1 LIVSFRQL
9 ALSLQPFC
17 DPGGEVY
24 LTVEVAG
31 ESKPQVIPLDS
42 KHAKAVVRNRLCDLV
57 KRGFPTDHETR
68 TAIDVLHGYA
78 FEQKRQVAETS
89 LEHLIGNKPLAQA
102 VEVIANKGGT
112 QKTPKQL
119 LAAVNSVAMAEHI
132 DTRSPAWP
140 VNEDA
145 LGKQMSSLKEL
156 LKRLGV
162 FIESSRGDERH
173 WTIRP
178 YSPES
183 DEGVGKVSGDNPMSK
198 AISNPTD
205 TSTSPS
211 TPLVTGNEAG
221 RPGAVADDELNNLLN
236 GVVK

>member
-1 LIVSFRQL
+1 MSFRQL

-17 DPGGEVY
+17 DLGGEVY

-102 VEVIANKGGT
+102 VWVISKKGGT

-119 LAAVNSVAMAEHI
+119 LAAVNSVAMTEHI
-132 DTRSPAWP
+132 DTRSSAWP

-145 LGKQMSSLKEL
+145 LGKQMSSLKGL

-162 FIESSRGDERH
+162 MIESSRGDERH
-173 WTIRP
+173 WTIHP
-178 YSPES
+178 YSHES
-183 DEGVGKVSGDNPMSK
+183 DEGVGNVSDETLTPEG
-198 AISNPTD
+198 ISSPAD
-205 TSTSPS
+205 TSPPPV
-211 TPLVTGNEAG
+211 TPLVNRVEAS
-221 RPGAVADDELNNLLN
+221 RPGAVPDDELKNLLN
-236 GVVK
+236 GAVR

>member
-1 LIVSFRQL
+1 MSFRQL

-24 LTVEVAG
+24 VNVEVDG
-31 ESKPQVIPLDS
+31 ETAPQVIPLNS
-42 KHAKAVVRNRLCDLV
+42 KHAKAVVRNRLCDIL

-102 VEVIANKGGT
+102 VVVIAKKGGT

-119 LAAVNSVAMAEHI
+119 LAAVNSVAMAEQI
-132 DTRSPAWP
+132 DTRATSWP
-140 VNEDA
+140 VNEDS
-145 LGKQMSSLKEL
+145 LGKQMSSLKGL

-162 FIESSRGDERH
+162 IIESSRDDERH

-178 YSPES
+178 YSSVS
-183 DEGVGKVSGDNPMSK
+183 DESVVDVSGEIATPERVSSP
-198 AISNPTD
+198 AD
-205 TSTSPS
+205 TSPPTAN
-211 TPLVTGNEAG
+211 PLVNRVEVNQ
-221 RPGAVADDELNNLLN
+221 PGALPEDELKHLLN
-236 GVVK
+236 GAVR

>member
-1 LIVSFRQL
+1 MSFRQL

-102 VEVIANKGGT
+102 VVVIAKKGGT

-119 LAAVNSVAMAEHI
+119 LAAVNSVAMTEHI
-132 DTRSPAWP
+132 DTRSSAWP

-145 LGKQMSSLKEL
+145 LGKQMSSLKGL

-162 FIESSRGDERH
+162 MIESSRGDERH
-173 WTIRP
+173 WTIHP
-178 YSPES
+178 YSHES
-183 DEGVGKVSGDNPMSK
+183 DEGVGTVSDETLTPEG
-198 AISNPTD
+198 ISSPAD
-205 TSTSPS
+205 TSPPPA
-211 TPLVTGNEAG
+211 TPLVNRVEAS
-221 RPGAVADDELNNLLN
+221 RPGAVPDDELKNLLN
-236 GVVK
+236 GAVR

>member
-24 LTVEVAG
+24 VTVEVAG
-31 ESKPQVIPLDS
+31 ETTPQVIPLDS

-102 VEVIANKGGT
+102 VVVIAKKGGT

-119 LAAVNSVAMAEHI
+119 LAAVNSVAMTEHI

-145 LGKQMSSLKEL
+145 LGKQMSSLKGL
-156 LKRLGV
+156 LKRIGV
-162 FIESSRGDERH
+162 VIEPSRGDERH
-173 WTIRP
+173 WTIHP
-178 YSPES
+178 YMPES
-183 DEGVGKVSGDNPMSK
+183 DEGVGNVSGE
-198 AISNPTD
+198 NPTPEGVSSPAD
-205 TSTSPS
+205 TSP
-211 TPLVTGNEAG
+211 PPANLLVNRVEAS
-221 RPGAVADDELNNLLN
+221 RPGAVPDDELKNLLN
-236 GVVK
+236 GAVR